1 MNVDNTLLPVVIA
14 RHKLKEPVPHYAS
27 CDVASGKHVVASI
40 PAQFPPD
47 LYILVQVNPWTPFI
61 AEAVFILLSSLPK
74 TERIQAKKKGCHRS
88 LTENNKCGYKDNDK
102 HAHNMLTPSGLHCA
116 LFIRVAKLSA

>member
-1 MNVDNTLLPVVIA
+1 LLPVVIA

-74 TERIQAKKKGCHRS
+74 LREFRRKRKVVI
-88 LTENNKCGYKDNDK
+88 E
-102 HAHNMLTPSGLHCA
+102 
-116 LFIRVAKLSA
+116 V